1 MSSKESAAEFLD
13 YVDNVKRK
21 KEEKEALEE
30 VMRWK
35 QEWRKT
41 TYAGMLIALV
51 ERMGAAD
58 FFESIGNS
66 LEGGDDRAAY
76 YAVKIIYRIGMIT
89 ASIMFVFFLG
99 YLMKMFIGE
108 ELVIEQEVVIIEEVT
123 RSQYEAE
130 QREKEKKGIVD
141 DESVPITKTRSSTTT
156 TTRRRR
162 GKRD

>member
-21 KEEKEALEE
+21 EKEKEDLEE

-51 ERMGAAD
+51 ERTGAAD

-66 LEGGDDRAAY
+66 LEGGEDRAAY

-89 ASIMFVFFLG
+89 
-99 YLMKMFIGE
+99 
-108 ELVIEQEVVIIEEVT
+108 
-123 RSQYEAE
+123 
-130 QREKEKKGIVD
+130 
-141 DESVPITKTRSSTTT
+141 
-156 TTRRRR
+156 
-162 GKRD
+162 

>member
-21 KEEKEALEE
+21 EKEKDNLEE

-51 ERMGAAD
+51 ERTGAAD

-76 YAVKIIYRIGMIT
+76 YAVKIIYRVGMIT
-89 ASIMFVFFLG
+89 ASILFVFLLG
-99 YLMKMFIGE
+99 KIMKMFIGE
-108 ELVIEQEVVIIEEVT
+108 ELVIEQEVVIVEEVT

-141 DESVPITKTRSSTTT
+141 ESVPITKTKSSTTT
-156 TTRRRR
+156 TRKRR

>member
-1 MSSKESAAEFLD
+1 MSSKESAAAEFLD
-13 YVDNVKRK
+13 YVDNVKLK
-21 KEEKEALEE
+21 EEEKESLEE

-66 LEGGDDRAAY
+66 LEGGEDRAAY

-89 ASIMFVFFLG
+89 ASIMFVFLLG

-108 ELVIEQEVVIIEEVT
+108 ELVIEQEVVIVEEVT

-141 DESVPITKTRSSTTT
+141 ESVPITKTKSSTTT
-156 TTRRRR
+156 IRKRR

>member
-1 MSSKESAAEFLD
+1 MSSKESAEFLD

-21 KEEKEALEE
+21 EKEKEALEE

-41 TYAGMLIALV
+41 TYAGMLMALV

-66 LEGGDDRAAY
+66 LEGGEDRAAY

-89 ASIMFVFFLG
+89 ASIMFVFLLG

-141 DESVPITKTRSSTTT
+141 ESVPITKTRSSTTT

>member
-21 KEEKEALEE
+21 EKEKENLEE

-51 ERMGAAD
+51 ERTGAAD

-76 YAVKIIYRIGMIT
+76 YAVKIIYRVGMIT
-89 ASIMFVFFLG
+89 ASILFVFLLG
-99 YLMKMFIGE
+99 KIMKMFIGE
-108 ELVIEQEVVIIEEVT
+108 ELVIEQEVVIVEEVT

-141 DESVPITKTRSSTTT
+141 ESVPITKTRSSTTT
-156 TTRRRR
+156 TRKRR

>member
-1 MSSKESAAEFLD
+1 MSSKESADEFLD

-21 KEEKEALEE
+21 EEEKDALEE

-41 TYAGMLIALV
+41 TYAGMLMALV

-66 LEGGDDRAAY
+66 LEGGEDRAAY
-76 YAVKIIYRIGMIT
+76 YAVKIVYRIGMIT
-89 ASIMFVFFLG
+89 ASIMFVFLIG

-141 DESVPITKTRSSTTT
+141 ESVPITKTRSSTTT
-156 TTRRRR
+156 TRRRR

>member
-21 KEEKEALEE
+21 EKEKEALEE

-89 ASIMFVFFLG
+89 ASIMFVFLLG

-108 ELVIEQEVVIIEEVT
+108 ELVIEQEVVIVEEVT

-141 DESVPITKTRSSTTT
+141 ESVPITKTRSSTA
-156 TTRRRR
+156 TTRKRR

>member
-13 YVDNVKRK
+13 YVDNAKRK
-21 KEEKEALEE
+21 KEEKESLEE

-89 ASIMFVFFLG
+89 ASIMFVFLLG

-108 ELVIEQEVVIIEEVT
+108 ELVIEQEVVIVEEVT

-141 DESVPITKTRSSTTT
+141 ESVPITKTRSSTTT
-156 TTRRRR
+156 TRKRR